1 MPDQIV
7 VENGLEFTGKNC
19 RIVLWTDYV
28 PTCGGEG
35 APCLP
40 YPPQQFIIRIVLT
53 EDDRPATLVKL
64 EQFLC
69 RAAEAKAKRD
79 NATRRCARRASRRS
93 RSRRRRPRQTS
104 PCAPP
109 RPRPHRCG
117 FSARR
122 APPADGAQAPRR
134 PRPAPRPPSRRPRRT
149 SRIYH
154 REGRAIVPCAFP
166 AAATA
171 LVVAPTPIVVVVAR
185 RAGVAASDRYR

>member
-69 RAAEAKAKRD
+69 RAAEAKAEEEEQRLLEMD
-79 NATRRCARRASRRS
+79 SATYMSH
-93 RSRRRRPRQTS
+93 TS
-104 PCAPP
+104 
-109 RPRPHRCG
+109 G
-117 FSARR
+117 GS
-122 APPADGAQAPRR
+122 DTYSWSKSSKGN
-134 PRPAPRPPSRRPRRT
+134 S
-149 SRIYH
+149 YH
-154 REGRAIVPCAFP
+154 LGN
-166 AAATA
+166 
-171 LVVAPTPIVVVVAR
+171 
-185 RAGVAASDRYR
+185 